1 MLVPH
6 SELWMRLRSGSKAQC
21 AVVCVN
27 IRLHKA
33 SPCTDFYRFCFSRVS
48 PIYICIYFCRVL
60 PPPFFNFLLLLI
72 RPRASL
78 KSKNPLF
85 LTIPT
90 KNGRQHQQPR
100 NSHTNRL
107 PHPHPTRPLLPW
119 KHGKRGFLGYFLL
132 NSFCLLRIIG
142 SAVVI
147 HADATH
153 TNNKNTLLI
162 NSIGLSPLL
171 LACAGVLHEA

>member
-6 SELWMRLRSGSKAQC
+6 SELLMRFRSGSKAQC

-33 SPCTDFYRFCFSRVS
+33 FPCTGFYRFCFSRVS
-48 PIYICIYFCRVL
+48 PIYICIYFYRVL
-60 PPPFFNFLLLLI
+60 PPPFFNFLLLLT

-100 NSHTNRL
+100 NS
-107 PHPHPTRPLLPW
+107 PLIVYLILIQPVLYCLW
-119 KHGKRGFLGYFLL
+119 KHGRRGFLGYFLL

>member
-1 MLVPH
+1 MADSTNSLAIAT
-6 SELWMRLRSGSKAQC
+6 L
-21 AVVCVN
+21 
-27 IRLHKA
+27 I
-33 SPCTDFYRFCFSRVS
+33 
-48 PIYICIYFCRVL
+48 IYLILIQPVL
-60 PPPFFNFLLLLI
+60 YCL
-72 RPRASL
+72 
-78 KSKNPLF
+78 
-85 LTIPT
+85 
-90 KNGRQHQQPR
+90 
-100 NSHTNRL
+100 
-107 PHPHPTRPLLPW
+107 W

-171 LACAGVLHEA
+171 LACAGVLHDARRARNPKLASRLESFLVIQ